1 MAHTAEETIMSNL
14 FITTSRKP
22 KLFTRKLAKMLAGL
36 LGAETENRGKRSFG
50 EVIERAEVRGRTRL
64 IAIYEKKGNP
74 ESLNFF
80 EEDWLYPVIVI
91 QSVIFPPEEPR
102 RLPQVGV
109 VTAKDEE
116 GKRMK
121 KLFALGSGGLE
132 LDPTGV
138 EMELSAKRIAFFHG
152 GKQVGPEVRIKALA
166 DAINSEPE

>member
-1 MAHTAEETIMSNL
+1 MSQL
-14 FITTSRKP
+14 FVTTSRKP
-22 KLFTRKLAKMLAGL
+22 SVLTRKLAKALAGL

-50 EVIERAEVRGRTRL
+50 EVVERAETQGRTRI

-80 EEDWLYPVIVI
+80 ENDWLSPVVVI
-91 QSVIFPPEEPR
+91 QSVIFPPQEAM

-109 VTAKDEE
+109 VTTKDEE
-116 GKRMK
+116 GKK
-121 KLFALGSGGLE
+121 LEKLFALGEGHAGLQ

-138 EMELSAKRIAFFHG
+138 EMELSGKKIAFYLD

-166 DAINSEPE
+166 ELDNKDEGRV